1 MVGTRYVSLGSERV
15 STTSVVTPGS
25 IDPNSATGLALSNTK
40 IIRAT
45 VRVEEGPLRW
55 NSVPGKTATQ
65 DGNDG
70 STIEYRRAEFIL
82 WGTTEI
88 ANFRYIPVEGVKR
101 VTLMI
106 RYEGT
111 Q

>member
-1 MVGTRYVSLGSERV
+1 MVGARYVSLGSERV
-15 STTSVVTPGS
+15 SATSGITAEG
-25 IDPNSATGLALSNTK
+25 IDPISSLGLDDAK
-40 IIRAT
+40 IIRAI

-55 NSVPGKTATQ
+55 NSVPEKTATQ
-65 DGNDG
+65 DGSDG

-82 WGTTEI
+82 WGTAEI
-88 ANFRYIPVEGVKR
+88 ENFRFIPVEDVKR
-101 VTLMI
+101 ATLMI